1 MATVAIDRG
10 AAQRIVARETVDRA
24 LLRAF
29 LERDRLL
36 AAYAIGDL
44 DDREFDRARWGIAT
58 DGDDV
63 IALAVE
69 YGGLSPQ
76 PLFVMGRDDGI
87 DAILRDVIRPRLTFI
102 AVVPSTLTAIQRR
115 YRLDPGPQMVRMWVD
130 AKSFKPKVDGAV
142 EPLRPSDAPEL
153 NRLYRLGFGSWLAP
167 QAIAEGVYYGIRVG
181 RRLVA
186 AAGTHVVGRDARI
199 AVVGNV
205 LTQPEYRGRGYAEA
219 TTSAVTAELLKFC
232 DHVVLNVRADN
243 PPALN
248 AYRRLG
254 YAEHL
259 RFEERL
265 AHRTGS
271 IWSELGA
278 AIRRRLTTRREPPP
292 A

>member
-1 MATVAIDRG
+1 MATVAIDRD
-10 AAQRIVARETVDRA
+10 AARIVAGTTVDRG
-24 LLRAF
+24 LLRSF

-36 AAYAIGDL
+36 AAYAICDL
-44 DDREFDRARWGIAT
+44 DEREFGRARWGIASLR
-58 DGDDV
+58 DEV

-76 PLFVMGRDDGI
+76 PLFVMGRADGI
-87 DAILRDVIRPRLTFI
+87 DALLRDVIRPRLTFV
-102 AVVPSTLTAIQRR
+102 AVPEETVPAIQQR

-130 AKSFKPKVDGAV
+130 AERFRPKVIDGV
-142 EPLRPSDAPEL
+142 EPLRPSDASEL
-153 NRLYRLGFGSWLAP
+153 NRLYRLGFGSWLPP
-167 QAIAEGVYYGIRVG
+167 QAVAEGAYYGIRVG
-181 RRLVA
+181 RKLVA
-186 AAGTHVVGRDARI
+186 AAGTHVIGRDARI

-219 TTSAVTAELLKFC
+219 TTSAVTAELLRFC

-254 YAEHL
+254 YAEHV

-265 AHRTGS
+265 AHRSSTL
-271 IWSELGA
+271 WSDLAA
-278 AIRRRLTTRREPPP
+278 AIRRRLNPREEPPP